1 MFFLGLHRYLIDY
14 VDSNV
19 FQFLFIDQPSI
30 PYYVGNAE
38 VNSNDE
44 DKLKDAFR
52 VINAFMDYVVNSK
65 KKTSKSFLLNMLLKV
80 IGKVKMDF
88 LILRHVTSF
97 WMVKR

>member
-1 MFFLGLHRYLIDY
+1 MFNKND
-14 VDSNV
+14 

-52 VINAFMDYVVNSK
+52 VINDFMEYLADQ
-65 KKTSKSFLLNMLLKV
+65 
-80 IGKVKMDF
+80 
-88 LILRHVTSF
+88 
-97 WMVKR
+97 